1 MLRIEHLTKKYGDKK
16 AVDDLSLHIQK
27 GEIYGFIGHNGAG
40 KTTTI
45 KSCCGILNFDEG
57 EIYVDGVS
65 VKEKPLEC
73 KRKIAY
79 IPDNPDLYEFM
90 TGIKYLNFIADIFGI
105 SQSDRQARISKYAE
119 MFEIKNALA
128 QTIDGYSHGMKQK
141 LAIVSALIHN
151 PKLIIMD
158 EPFVGLDPKS
168 SHLLKTLMR
177 EMCDN
182 GGAIF
187 FSTMCLK
194 LPKSFATRLLSSK
207 AANLSSRVQWMR
219 SRAMIRLKMYSLN
232 WRRKM
237 LKTLIKLQFQ
247 KALARY
253 TANSSNKK
261 KNGKKSSFNSPAV
274 YLALL
279 AFVGVVFAFM
289 FYNMFSMMAPM
300 LATSGFSWLYFLYVM
315 GASFVIS
322 TIGCIFLSLSQL
334 YEAKDN
340 ELLLSMPIPPRS
352 ILFCRMLPLYAQNFL
367 FCALVQVPA
376 FAAYATNASVSVSLV
391 VSQIVILLLVPL
403 LSLSV
408 SCILGWLIAF
418 VTSRTRHKNVVTI
431 VFSLVFFALYFYLY
445 YQAEDLVKTLAAN
458 SIGIGANI
466 MDSAY
471 PLYLTGLGASG
482 DLLPLFGVAVV
493 IIAFFAI
500 VYAVLSHSFIKLAT
514 AKRCEESRV

>member
-1 MLRIEHLTKKYGDKK
+1 MLRIENLTKKYGDKK

-128 QTIDGYSHGMKQK
+128 QTIDSYSHGMKQK

-168 SHLLKTLMR
+168 SHFLKTLMR

-187 FSTMCLK
+187 FSTHVLEVAEK
-194 LPKSFATRLLSSK
+194 LCDK
-207 AANLSSRVQWMR
+207 AAIIKSG
-219 SRAMIRLKMYSLN
+219 K
-232 WRRKM
+232 
-237 LKTLIKLQFQ
+237 LIKSGTMDEVKGDDSLED
-247 KALARY
+247 
-253 TANSSNKK
+253 
-261 KNGKKSSFNSPAV
+261 
-274 YLALL
+274 
-279 AFVGVVFAFM
+279 VF
-289 FYNMFSMMAPM
+289 
-300 LATSGFSWLYFLYVM
+300 LEL
-315 GASFVIS
+315 
-322 TIGCIFLSLSQL
+322 
-334 YEAKDN
+334 EEKD
-340 ELLLSMPIPPRS
+340 
-352 ILFCRMLPLYAQNFL
+352 A
-367 FCALVQVPA
+367 
-376 FAAYATNASVSVSLV
+376 
-391 VSQIVILLLVPL
+391 
-403 LSLSV
+403 
-408 SCILGWLIAF
+408 
-418 VTSRTRHKNVVTI
+418 
-431 VFSLVFFALYFYLY
+431 
-445 YQAEDLVKTLAAN
+445 
-458 SIGIGANI
+458 
-466 MDSAY
+466 
-471 PLYLTGLGASG
+471 
-482 DLLPLFGVAVV
+482 
-493 IIAFFAI
+493 
-500 VYAVLSHSFIKLAT
+500 
-514 AKRCEESRV
+514 